1 MKKVTVYTDGA
12 CSYNPGPGGFG
23 AVLVY
28 KGIEKEISGFDE
40 NTTNNRMELTA
51 VISALECLKESCEI
65 DLYTDS
71 KYVADAF
78 NKRWINNWSNNGWKT
93 SAKKPV
99 ENQDLW
105 IKLIELV
112 KNHKIKWIWVKG
124 HADNEL
130 NERCDKLARAEIDSY
145 LKNR

>member
-112 KNHKIKWIWVKG
+112 KNHKINWIWVKG

-130 NERCDKLARAEIDSY
+130 NERCDKLARSEIDSY